1 MRNKCLS
8 YLFAAMSILLSNVMC
23 VTTAYNYCSMQWC
36 EQYAGCS
43 APARFA
49 FLLIIPFAF
58 AIVGS
63 IIGVKNSADSA
74 APLSLQISI
83 AICAVINA
91 VTAVK

>member
-1 MRNKCLS
+1 MRNKYLS

-58 AIVGS
+58 AIVVC
-63 IIGVKNSADSA
+63 GVLSWFFHKRFFNS
-74 APLSLQISI
+74 
-83 AICAVINA
+83 
-91 VTAVK
+91 VK